1 MVQLDHLLAFLIL
14 GWWIDTTFEDAS
26 FIGKYSSKQYQGT
39 RVMHTPLNR
48 GLPIPL
54 YFQLQEILRDKLE
67 EGFWQPGDKLPT
79 EEELCEEFHVS
90 RTTVRR
96 ALQGLEI
103 EGVIERSPKR
113 GTTIA
118 PPRTPEHIL
127 QSIVGSY
134 ALVYPQKGRLATK
147 VLEAAVIKPPKQVLT
162 ALQLHED
169 DRVIKIARIRY
180 VDSEP
185 LFWTTAYVPYD
196 ICPDFITED
205 FENHSFFELLEK
217 KHGIF
222 ILRASRSV
230 TATIASSRAVRHL
243 GVKPGAP
250 LIRVIVHSYMRDDIA
265 VEYSDTY
272 FRGDRVRLEVEITR
286 DEEE

>member
-1 MVQLDHLLAFLIL
+1 
-14 GWWIDTTFEDAS
+14 
-26 FIGKYSSKQYQGT
+26 
-39 RVMHTPLNR
+39 MHIPLNR

-79 EEELCEEFHVS
+79 EEELCEEFEVS

-134 ALVYPQKGRLATK
+134 ALIYPQEGRLATK
-147 VLEAAVIKPPKQVLT
+147 VLEAAVIKPPKHVLA
-162 ALQLHED
+162 ALRLHDD

-180 VDSEP
+180 VDGEP

-222 ILRASRSV
+222 ITRASRSV

-250 LIRVIVHSYMRDDIA
+250 LIRVIVHSYMRDDIP

-286 DEEE
+286 DELEKG